1 MLRSNVAIVWPELAN
16 VGPAMLG
23 DVALR
28 YCYRLA
34 GALGHFREIRNGVI
48 FFLVFFFNFFP
59 FAAVL
64 SGRKVNWILF
74 FYCRMCLP
82 ISSPREVV
90 NGCATCYKATSTCLK

>member
-28 YCYRLA
+28 CCYRLA

-48 FFLVFFFNFFP
+48 FFLVFF
-59 FAAVL
+59 L
-64 SGRKVNWILF
+64 
-74 FYCRMCLP
+74 
-82 ISSPREVV
+82 ISSHLPRFGQVE
-90 NGCATCYKATSTCLK
+90 K